1 MPSVAPRAGQRVRS
15 PVLSWPAS
23 VAATH
28 EYLEGWCTHE
38 RHVTMSHGLGMDKS
52 AGVCCSRG
60 LQRQERRSCGKGD
73 EGRGAA
79 ADMIHDGTAAGLQAR
94 TTWTIALALING
106 KVVLVAIAVATALRI
121 KVRGERARR
130 GTLGGA
136 GNSAH
141 YRIKAGTE
149 RASTL
154 RRQVW
159 CAAAE
164 RSIGTTRGVRAY
176 MQVRAHVRA
185 RVCVPTCRCER
196 GVCARTC
203 RSHSV

>member
-1 MPSVAPRAGQRVRS
+1 M
-15 PVLSWPAS
+15 
-23 VAATH
+23 
-28 EYLEGWCTHE
+28 GWGWIN
-38 RHVTMSHGLGMDKS
+38 R
-52 AGVCCSRG
+52 RG
-60 LQRQERRSCGKGD
+60 FVVPGGWQRQERRSCGKGD

-94 TTWTIALALING
+94 RTGQGVSWTIALALING

-141 YRIKAGTE
+141 YRIKSWY
-149 RASTL
+149 RASEHITKASL
-154 RRQVW
+154 VRGRG
-159 CAAAE
+159 AE
-164 RSIGTTRGVRAY
+164 HRHNAGVRAY